1 MDSNTSVSSFRIPI
15 WVWVIVAAIVIGGI
29 AVFGFNVPLT
39 TVGTY
44 GFFILMM
51 GSHFFMHGSHGGHGG
66 NENHSAQNVSQSK
79 ADPTQKANDQ
89 QGHSGGCH

>member
-29 AVFGFNVPLT
+29 AIFGFNVPLT

-44 GFFILMM
+44 GFFICKPK
-51 GSHFFMHGSHGGHGG
+51 
-66 NENHSAQNVSQSK
+66 QS
-79 ADPTQKANDQ
+79 
-89 QGHSGGCH
+89 